1 MENRT
6 ITISAERFCELCGKE
21 AAMEVLQKNRW
32 GKDGDRLSVLN
43 AVLAAFKKEDKQC

>member
-21 AAMEVLQKNRW
+21 AAMDVLQKNRW
-32 GKDGDRLSVLN
+32 GKDEERLHVLN
-43 AVLAAFKKEDKQC
+43 AVLDPFKKEDKEC